1 MNGKA
6 PTRTEIKMRKPIV
19 AVTADTLLA
28 EMKPINQ
35 KMADYAPRPL
45 IDALG
50 RNGFLPV
57 ILPYNDYAEAEELVG
72 TFDAS
77 SFQAARIRR
86 RASTMKIRSG
96 ALGRRMRREISSK
109 STSYMHASRQE
120 NRSSASAAACR
131 S

>member
-1 MNGKA
+1 
-6 PTRTEIKMRKPIV
+6 MRKPIV

-72 TFDAS
+72 TFDALVLPGGPNPTPRFYHEDPIWS
-77 SFQAARIRR
+77 IGPTYGKRDKFEIDLIQACI
-86 RASTMKIRSG
+86 K
-96 ALGRRMRREISSK
+96 
-109 STSYMHASRQE
+109 
-120 NRSSASAAACR
+120 
-131 S
+131 